1 MAHPAPADTRMT
13 CERYFRL
20 VEEGLLADDDRVELL
35 EGVIVAMP
43 PQGPPH
49 AGVIRRINDRF
60 VKLLGDRALVQV
72 QLPLRLSTYSVPEP
86 DVAVVPRNESFYAD
100 AHPETALLVIEVADR
115 SLPQDRLT
123 KAPIYAAA
131 AIPQYLIVNLRQHYV
146 EVNRLPDPATRQ
158 YRETRIA
165 RRGEQIALDALSDLA
180 LTVDDLLGPE

>member
-20 VEEGLLADDDRVELL
+20 AEEGLLADDDRVELL

-49 AGVIRRINDRF
+49 AGVIRRNRF
-60 VKLLGDRALVQV
+60 
-72 QLPLRLSTYSVPEP
+72 
-86 DVAVVPRNESFYAD
+86 
-100 AHPETALLVIEVADR
+100 
-115 SLPQDRLT
+115 
-123 KAPIYAAA
+123 
-131 AIPQYLIVNLRQHYV
+131 
-146 EVNRLPDPATRQ
+146 PDPATRQ

-165 RRGEQIALDALSDLA
+165 RRGEQIALDAMSDLA